1 MPTIHFI
8 EKYSDIHDFGLH
20 KHDYWEIIYVI
31 SGSGKFLFQDG
42 DGVDYNTGDI
52 ICIPPLYLHRNFP
65 NAGFS
70 NINLTLMN
78 WTPGYGKPVLIPNLE
93 NSEFNYVDDLYYILD
108 MTYRHFHY
116 IHPNQNIIDN
126 LINLL
131 LAFIDSSIKAP
142 NVSISS
148 KIIQMK
154 IVSDFGNPLFD
165 LDAVYEEFPYS
176 KRYLQRLFIKDY
188 GISPSQ
194 FLLQQRLNAAIKY
207 LNQTIKNDY
216 SIAEIS
222 DRCGFGDQYYF
233 SRIFK
238 KQLGVCPKEYRQG
251 KISTPPPTAAE
262 VPVPDRE

>member
-1 MPTIHFI
+1 
-8 EKYSDIHDFGLH
+8 
-20 KHDYWEIIYVI
+20 
-31 SGSGKFLFQDG
+31 
-42 DGVDYNTGDI
+42 
-52 ICIPPLYLHRNFP
+52 
-65 NAGFS
+65 
-70 NINLTLMN
+70 
-78 WTPGYGKPVLIPNLE
+78 
-93 NSEFNYVDDLYYILD
+93 
-108 MTYRHFHY
+108 
-116 IHPNQNIIDN
+116 
-126 LINLL
+126 
-131 LAFIDSSIKAP
+131 
-142 NVSISS
+142 
-148 KIIQMK
+148 MK

-165 LDAVYEEFPYS
+165 LAAVYEEFPYS

-251 KISTPPPTAAE
+251 KISTPPRQRRQSPFRIVNKLHFIASLPLQISSGLKKPE
-262 VPVPDRE
+262 VFSLRGRQKSRRFVPLFAMTSRYQNALSLGVRACVS